1 MLLTYRYDIF
11 TIPHPSTCMI
21 HTTGKIKDGDMITIT
36 SPVFAS
42 TNFTTRS
49 VSMSDRFDVI
59 VRVSDPT
66 KVFVND
72 KVDGECKGTLVCD
85 DNDVFHMYVRV

>member
-1 MLLTYRYDIF
+1 MLLAYRDDIF
-11 TIPHPSTCMI
+11 TIPHTSTCII
-21 HTTGKIKDGDMITIT
+21 HDTGEIHDGDTITIT

-49 VSMSDRFDVI
+49 VNMSDRFDVT
-59 VRVSDPT
+59 VRVTDPS
-66 KVFVND
+66 KVFVNN
-72 KVDGECKGTLVCD
+72 KADGECKGTLVCD

>member
-1 MLLTYRYDIF
+1 MLLTYRNDIF
-11 TIPHPSTCMI
+11 TIPHTSTCII

-59 VRVSDPT
+59 VRVSDTT

-72 KVDGECKGTLVCD
+72 QEVKYVQDRATQNIILKLVSEEQ
-85 DNDVFHMYVRV
+85 